1 MSHALPYMIQ
11 VSQLSITVV
20 GGGMVA
26 KKRTQSLVDA
36 GAHIHLVTPR
46 LEGDWDEL
54 LRSHKVTWE
63 AREGTYEEC
72 FLADWVFL
80 CTNNSA
86 LHDGF
91 KRNKAPRQM
100 IYRCDVAQDGSF
112 YVPASIQKGL
122 LSVSVSTAGASPSYT
137 KQLKET
143 LEAVLPTHAA
153 EDLQFS
159 QQARKRILAQKGE
172 RQAKLKLLK
181 ELASK
186 DRLRNPNREEW
197 LNEACALVEKERR

>member
-26 KKRTQSLVDA
+26 KKRAQSLIDA

-46 LEGDWDEL
+46 LKGDWDEL
-54 LRSHKVTWE
+54 IRSHNLTWE
-63 AREGTYEEC
+63 ARKVTDEEC

-80 CTNNSA
+80 CTNNSV
-86 LHDGF
+86 LHDGY
-91 KRNKAPRQM
+91 KQNKAPRQM
-100 IYRCDVAQDGSF
+100 VYRCDLAQEGNF
-112 YVPASIQKGL
+112 YVPASIERGL

-137 KQLKET
+137 KHIKET
-143 LEAVLPTHAA
+143 LEAVLPSHAA
-153 EDLQFS
+153 EDLQFL

-172 RQAKLKLLK
+172 RQAKLKVLK

-186 DRLRNPNREEW
+186 DRLRDPNREEW